1 MLLSTDS
8 RGWNILTSFY
18 NYTIQAI
25 LVAKERSRE
34 VLGEQVLGEHFCGE
48 SVTENI
54 SGVMYFIKT
63 DVYDDEVNQLRK
75 TILRQRDTPVHQPQP
90 SNDLQYNSPRSLIFQ
105 LAAVTKV

>member
-63 DVYDDEVNQLRK
+63 DVYDDEVNQLRNSR
-75 TILRQRDTPVHQPQP
+75 LRQRDSTNLSPVMTCSTTHH
-90 SNDLQYNSPRSLIFQ
+90 
-105 LAAVTKV
+105 AH

>member
-1 MLLSTDS
+1 M
-8 RGWNILTSFY
+8 
-18 NYTIQAI
+18 
-25 LVAKERSRE
+25 
-34 VLGEQVLGEHFCGE
+34 LGEHFCGE

-75 TILRQRDTPVHQPQP
+75 RRLKRERQHQPQELCEEDNIKTETTHHQPQP
-90 SNDLQYNSPRSLIFQ
+90 SNDLQYNSPRSLISQ